1 VQISVARPSE
11 LGPAEI
17 ATWRS
22 MQRKTESLASPF
34 LCPEFTMAVDKVR
47 PDARVAVLSDG
58 PEIVGFFPFQ
68 RRRLGVGVPIG
79 SGLNDCQGVIHAPD
93 VEWNPRDLLRACEL
107 SVWQFDCLVEGQW
120 PFEGPAVTVL
130 PSPVIDLADGFENYQ
145 ETLRAKS
152 PQFCKDVARRSRK
165 LGREVGELRFV
176 VDSGDPA
183 ELRSL
188 MRWKS
193 EQYRRS
199 GWIDFFDRPWLVDLI
214 HDLFGSHTE
223 HFGGLLSVLYAGD
236 TAVASHFGLR
246 SGQVLAHCYPAYD
259 PRFSRQ
265 SPGLIHHLQMIE
277 QTSAL
282 GVDLIDMGKG
292 PERYKQT
299 LKSRD
304 LFVAEGMVA
313 RGALHAAAHKARA
326 GVNAWAGPRI
336 RQHPHLFRA
345 VDQVLRHYDR
355 TT

>member
-1 VQISVARPSE
+1 MQISVARPSE

-17 ATWRS
+17 ATWQS

-34 LCPEFTMAVDKVR
+34 MSPEFTVAVDRVR

-58 PEIVGFFPFQ
+58 PDIVGFFPFQ
-68 RRRLGVGVPIG
+68 RRRLDVGVPIG
-79 SGLNDCQGVIHAPD
+79 SGMNDCQGVVHAPD
-93 VEWNPRDLLRACEL
+93 VEWDWRGLLRACGL

-120 PFEGPAVTVL
+120 PFEPLAVTVS
-130 PSPVIDLADGFENYQ
+130 PSPLIDIADGFEAYQ

-152 PQFCKDVARRSRK
+152 PQFCKDLARKTRK
-165 LGREVGELRFV
+165 LEREAGELRFV
-176 VDSGDPA
+176 VDSEDPA

-188 MRWKS
+188 IRWKS

-199 GWIDFFDRPWLVDLI
+199 GWIDFFDRPWLVDLVG
-214 HDLFGSHTE
+214 DLFGTHTD
-223 HFGGLLSVLYAGD
+223 HFASLLSVLYAGD
-236 TAVASHFGLR
+236 TPVAAHFGLR
-246 SGQVLAHCYPAYD
+246 SGHVLAHCYPAYD

-265 SPGLIHHLQMIE
+265 SPGLIHHLQLIE
-277 QTSAL
+277 HTSAL
-282 GVDLIDMGKG
+282 GIHLIDMGRG

-299 LKSRD
+299 LKSGD

-313 RGALHAAAHKARA
+313 RGRWHAGAHRARA
-326 GVNAWAGPRI
+326 DVIRWAGPRI

-345 VDQVLRHYDR
+345 VDQILRYYDR